1 MPSTEER
8 ITQLVDENLQI
19 EGRPQGQPLN
29 LQSSLRDTGASSMAI
44 VSFLVK
50 LIKDF
55 DLDVAPEEFAQI
67 ANMGELIEFIDS
79 RSG

>member
-67 ANMGELIEFIDS
+67 ANIGDLIEFIDS

>member
-8 ITQLVDENLQI
+8 IRQLVDDNLQI

-29 LQSSLRDTGASSMAI
+29 GESSLRDTGASSMAI
-44 VSFLVK
+44 VAFLVK
-50 LIKDF
+50 LAQEF
-55 DLDVAPEEFAQI
+55 NLDAAPEEFAQI
-67 ANMGELIEFIDS
+67 ANIGALIEFIDA

>member
-8 ITQLVDENLQI
+8 ITLLVDENLQI
-19 EGRPQGQPLN
+19 EGRPQGQSLN